1 MSCGDAWCAGGYRAR
16 RRAAERTTTGRR
28 VRMFGVRDIM
38 SRRIARARRAGG
50 RELRRCGLRVDD
62 KKRKIGIASCFMRY
76 LGRGGE
82 LRGRPRV
89 PRCSGPYPMQPSA
102 AASFCGTTAARKLA
116 FGRTIR
122 GRFGRRTRFDRAGNP
137 EVMDCSRVPRLLP
150 LASAE
155 RGADPVRRDDARLQ
169 DRRPHV
175 RLCR

>member
-76 LGRGGE
+76 LCR
-82 LRGRPRV
+82 RV
-89 PRCSGPYPMQPSA
+89 ASGSA
-102 AASFCGTTAARKLA
+102 AGAPVQRTVSDAALGRRIFLRHD
-116 FGRTIR
+116 FGAEA
-122 GRFGRRTRFDRAGNP
+122 RFRPNDPRSGRRTRFDRAGNP

>member
-76 LGRGGE
+76 LCRGGA
-82 LRGRPRV
+82 
-89 PRCSGPYPMQPSA
+89 SGSA
-102 AASFCGTTAARKLA
+102 AGAPVQRTVSDAAL
-116 FGRTIR
+116 
-122 GRFGRRTRFDRAGNP
+122 GRRIFLRHDCGAEARFRPDDPRSVRPADTLRSRRKSGGYG
-137 EVMDCSRVPRLLP
+137 CSRVPRLLP

-155 RGADPVRRDDARLQ
+155 RGGAPVRRDDARLQ